1 MGIAV
6 AAYVPERLN
15 MKSGKSVL
23 WFLALLPALF
33 VSAFVLFPFT
43 DMLLRF
49 LNPGSIGAIAGQSLI
64 GTLTARAISNS
75 LIQGTLSALVA
86 YAAGVPMGFFL
97 GRYDFRFARLLRSF
111 TIVPFFLPSIVVVTS
126 FVSGFGPL
134 SPAHVPALSSGLS
147 GIVAINAFFNAP
159 LVAMMTMLS
168 VETADITLD
177 EAAMTLGAS
186 GARRFFTV
194 TGRQGLVAGAGGA
207 LLAFLY
213 SFAGFTAPLIVG
225 GPGYFTVEAWIYYMV
240 RTANNIGFAA
250 VLSFVETA
258 ALLVPALAYFI
269 FVARTRK
276 VYGTGR
282 SGGTRHSRDG
292 FFLAGSVYAA
302 LWILFEG
309 YVLASAFSS
318 SLYSARGGP
327 SLANYITLFGPLT
340 YSALGV
346 SAAAAVMNSLFYGF
360 MTAVMVTGIGLFWIY
375 GRRRVKSVI
384 LEASDTLQF
393 LPLVVSAIILSF
405 SLAVTIGFSGG
416 FRYDWVLIV
425 IAQSVIAIPVV
436 LRVIESGFSSIP
448 SSYSEAATTL
458 SGNPFFEIE
467 LPLARTTL
475 ASALVFGF
483 AMSLGEFTAT
493 NFLSTTAYTPL
504 GVQIY
509 SLQAVRLFGPADAA
523 TAILLLMSLA
533 SFYIIQRIGEAFV
546 ALR

>member
-1 MGIAV
+1 MTARKTV
-6 AAYVPERLN
+6 Q
-15 MKSGKSVL
+15 

-33 VSAFVLFPFT
+33 ISVFVLVPFS

-49 LNPGSIGAIAGQSLI
+49 LSPGSIMAIAGNSLI
-64 GTLTARAISNS
+64 GTLTARAIKNS
-75 LIQGTLSALVA
+75 LIQGILSALFA
-86 YAAGVPMGFFL
+86 YMAGVPMGFFL
-97 GRYDFRFARLLRSF
+97 GRYEVRFGRLLRSF
-111 TIVPFFLPSIVVVTS
+111 AIVPFFLPSIVVVTS

-134 SPAHVPALSSGLS
+134 SPFPVSALSSGLS
-147 GIVAINAFFNAP
+147 GIVAINVFFNAP

-168 VETADITLD
+168 VETADITLE

-194 TGRQGLVAGAGGA
+194 TGREGLVAGAGGA

-213 SFAGFTAPLIVG
+213 SFAGFTAPLIIG

-240 RTANNIGFAA
+240 RTVNNIGFAA
-250 VLSFVETA
+250 VLSFVEAA
-258 ALLVPALAYFI
+258 ALLVPAVIYFV
-269 FVARTRK
+269 FVARSRK

-282 SGGTRHSRDG
+282 AGGRQYPRG
-292 FFLAGSVYAA
+292 IFFTAGSVYAA

-309 YVLASAFSS
+309 YVLVSVFSS
-318 SLYSARGGP
+318 SFHTARGGP
-327 SLANYITLFGPLT
+327 SLANYLALFGPLT

-346 SAAAAVMNSLFYGF
+346 SAAAAVVNSIFYGV
-360 MTAVMVTGIGLFWIY
+360 MTAAIVTSVGLLWIY
-375 GRRRVKSVI
+375 GKRRINSGI
-384 LEASDTLQF
+384 LAASDTLQF
-393 LPLVVSAIILSF
+393 MPLVVSAIILSF
-405 SLAVTIGFSGG
+405 SLAVTFGFSGG
-416 FRYDWVLIV
+416 FRYDWMLITL
-425 IAQSVIAIPVV
+425 AQSVIAIPVV
-436 LRVIESGFSSIP
+436 LRVIESGFNAIP
-448 SSYSEAATTL
+448 PSYAEAATTL
-458 SGNPFFEIE
+458 KGNSFFEIE
-467 LPLARTTL
+467 LPLARSTL

-483 AMSLGEFTAT
+483 ALSLGEFTAT

-546 ALR
+546 AIR